1 MAPSMT
7 KVVYIMGHGYS
18 GSTLLTFLLSTH
30 PQIASIGEL
39 GIAPRSK
46 EDLVPEE
53 YLCSCRAPVRD
64 CGFWQRVS
72 QEMAE
77 RGHTFDIW
85 EADLEFRARDGG
97 VAGGLTDVLLRAVQ
111 RGPVLEK
118 VRDAGLHLIPGAR
131 RERDRVLSRIE
142 SLVDVVSRIKGCEV
156 FLDSSKRPERAT
168 LMQRSGNFDMRVI
181 HLVRDGR
188 AVSWST
194 MKHLKVGPHDAARSW
209 LADNQGSEHAR
220 RYFPPDRWMTL
231 RYEDL
236 CADPNGTLARI
247 HAFAGLPSRNGFHNF
262 RAIDHHII
270 GNQMRLSSTSEI
282 RLDESW
288 KQALT
293 PEQMTAI
300 DRLVAPLNRR
310 YGYGAL

>member
-1 MAPSMT
+1 MT

-18 GSTLLTFLLSTH
+18 GSTLLTFLLGTH
-30 PQIASIGEL
+30 PQIATIGEL
-39 GIAPRSK
+39 GIAPRAK
-46 EDLVPEE
+46 EEMTPEE

-72 QEMAE
+72 REMAE
-77 RGHTFDIW
+77 RGHEFDIW
-85 EADLEFRARDGG
+85 DADLDFRARDGG
-97 VAGGLTDVLLRAVQ
+97 LPDVLLRAVQ
-111 RGPVLEK
+111 RGPLLEAA
-118 VRDAGLHLIPGAR
+118 RSAGLRVLPGAR
-131 RERDRVLSRIE
+131 RERDRILSRIG
-142 SLVDVVSRIKGCEV
+142 SLADVVVRIKGCEV

-168 LMQRSGNFDMRVI
+168 LMQRSGEFDMRVI

-188 AVSWST
+188 AVSWSS
-194 MKHLKVGPHDAARSW
+194 MKHLKVGPAEAARSW
-209 LADNQGSEHAR
+209 LADNQASEQAR
-220 RYFPPDRWMTL
+220 RYFLSSHWMTL

-236 CADPNGTLARI
+236 CTDPDGTLARLHGFI
-247 HAFAGLPSRNGFHNF
+247 GVPSRNGYYKF
-262 RAIDHHII
+262 RAGDHHII

-293 PEQMTAI
+293 AEQMTAI
-300 DRLVAPLNRR
+300 DQLVAPLNRR

>member
-1 MAPSMT
+1 MT
-7 KVVYIMGHGYS
+7 RVVYIMGHGYS

-30 PQIASIGEL
+30 PQIATIGEL
-39 GIAPRSK
+39 GIAPRAK
-46 EDLVPEE
+46 AELRPED

-72 QEMAE
+72 QEMSE
-77 RGHTFDIW
+77 RGHSFDIW
-85 EADLEFRARDGG
+85 DADLDFRARDGG
-97 VAGGLTDVLLRAVQ
+97 IADVLLRAVQ
-111 RGPVLEK
+111 RGPVLETA
-118 VRDAGLHLIPGAR
+118 RTAGLRLVPGAR
-131 RERDRVLSRIE
+131 REMDRIVSRIG
-142 SLVDVVSRIKGCEV
+142 SLAEIVAGIKGCEV

-168 LMQRSGNFDMRVI
+168 LMQRSGEFDLRVI

-188 AVSWST
+188 AVSWSSI
-194 MKHLKVGPHDAARSW
+194 KHLGIGPEDAARSW
-209 LADNQGSEHAR
+209 LADNQASENAR
-220 RYFPPDRWMTL
+220 RYFPADRWMTL

-236 CADPNGTLARI
+236 CADPDGTLARI
-247 HAFAGLPSRNGFHNF
+247 HGFSGIPSRNGFHNF
-262 RAIDHHII
+262 RAVDHHII

-288 KQALT
+288 KTALT
-293 PEQMTAI
+293 PEQLATI

>member
-1 MAPSMT
+1 MT

-18 GSTLLTFLLSTH
+18 GSTLLTFLLGTH
-30 PQIASIGEL
+30 PQIATIGEL
-39 GIAPRSK
+39 GIAPRAK
-46 EDLVPEE
+46 QEMTPEE

-72 QEMAE
+72 REMAE
-77 RGHTFDIW
+77 RGHKFDVW
-85 EADLEFRARDGG
+85 DADLDFRSRDGG
-97 VAGGLTDVLLRAVQ
+97 LADVLLRAVQ
-111 RGPVLEK
+111 RGPVLEAA
-118 VRDAGLHLIPGAR
+118 RTAGLNVIPRAR
-131 RERDRVLSRIE
+131 RERNRIAARIG
-142 SLVDVVSRIKGCEV
+142 SLADVVAGIKGCDT

-188 AVSWST
+188 AVSWSS
-194 MKHLKVGPHDAARSW
+194 MKHLGLGPEDAARSW
-209 LADNQGSEHAR
+209 LADNHGSEHAR
-220 RYFPPDRWMTL
+220 RYFPSNRWMTL

-236 CADPNGTLARI
+236 CADPDGTLTRLHGFI
-247 HAFAGLPSRNGFHNF
+247 GIPSTNGYHKF
-262 RAIDHHII
+262 RAVDHHII

-293 PEQMTAI
+293 PEQMTTI
-300 DRLVAPLNRR
+300 DQLVAPLNRR
-310 YGYGAL
+310 YGYGTV

>member
-1 MAPSMT
+1 
-7 KVVYIMGHGYS
+7 MGHGYS

-30 PQIASIGEL
+30 PQIATIGEL
-39 GIAPRSK
+39 GIAPRAK
-46 EDLVPEE
+46 ADLRPED

-72 QEMAE
+72 QEMNE
-77 RGHTFDIW
+77 RGHPFDIW
-85 EADLEFRARDGG
+85 DADLDFRARDGG
-97 VAGGLTDVLLRAVQ
+97 IADVLLRAVQ
-111 RGPVLEK
+111 RGPVLETA
-118 VRDAGLHLIPGAR
+118 RTAGLRLVPGAR
-131 RERDRVLSRIE
+131 REMDRIVSRIGTLAE
-142 SLVDVVSRIKGCEV
+142 IVAGIKGCEV

-168 LMQRSGNFDMRVI
+168 LMQRSGEFDLRVI

-188 AVSWST
+188 AVSWSS
-194 MKHLKVGPHDAARSW
+194 MKHLGIGPEDAARSW
-209 LADNQGSEHAR
+209 LADNQASENAR
-220 RYFPPDRWMTL
+220 RYFPADHWMTL

-236 CADPNGTLARI
+236 CADPDGTLARI
-247 HAFAGLPSRNGFHNF
+247 HGFSGIPSRNGFHNF
-262 RAIDHHII
+262 RAVDHHII

-288 KQALT
+288 KTALT
-293 PEQMTAI
+293 PEQLATI

>member
-1 MAPSMT
+1 MT
-7 KVVYIMGHGYS
+7 RVVYIMGHGYS

-30 PQIASIGEL
+30 PQIATIGEL
-39 GIAPRSK
+39 GIAPQAK
-46 EDLVPEE
+46 EEFTPEN
-53 YLCSCRAPVRD
+53 YLCSCKSKVRE

-72 QEMAE
+72 REMAE
-77 RGHTFDIW
+77 RGHPFDIW
-85 EADLEFRARDGG
+85 DADLDFRAKH
-97 VAGGLTDVLLRAVQ
+97 GGLSDVLLRAVQ
-111 RGPVLEK
+111 RGPVLETA
-118 VRDAGLHLIPGAR
+118 RSLGIQALPGAR
-131 RERDRVLSRIE
+131 REFGRIVDRIG
-142 SLVDVVSRIKGCEV
+142 SLVEIVTAIKGCDT

-188 AVSWST
+188 AVSWSS
-194 MKHLKVGPHDAARSW
+194 MKHLKIGPEEAARSW
-209 LADNQGSEHAR
+209 LADNEGSEHAR
-220 RYFPPDRWMTL
+220 RYFPSDRWMTL

-236 CADPNGTLARI
+236 CADPDATLRKI
-247 HAFAGLPSRNGFHNF
+247 HGFMGIPSRNGFHNF
-262 RAIDHHII
+262 RAVDNHII

-288 KQALT
+288 KSALT
-293 PEQMTAI
+293 REQLATV